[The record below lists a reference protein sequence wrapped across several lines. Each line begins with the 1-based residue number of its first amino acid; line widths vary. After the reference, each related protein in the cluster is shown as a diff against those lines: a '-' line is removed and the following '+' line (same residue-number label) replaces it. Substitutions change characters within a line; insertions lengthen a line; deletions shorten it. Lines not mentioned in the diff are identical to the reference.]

1 MKKTFAFRMRRFNTK
16 TISIITLICFFISG
30 CTAMTKIS
38 SPQSNVSLRIDEK
51 KYSSMPLDDSF
62 GVTTFGN
69 YLFVAEKEGYEPV
82 YGELPMDLKISYL
95 VLDILFF
102 TPLMLLN
109 LYSVFPNYE
118 IDIDKKIIRYS
129 YDKTQWW
136 ELQIPIKE
144 SEKAKEYFKKA
155 DKQDNK
161 PVADN
166 KTVTD
171 NKSIAEITSSP
182 KIESNN

>member
-1 MKKTFAFRMRRFNTK
+1 MKKTFPFRMIKFNAK
-16 TISIITLICFFISG
+16 TISIVTLICFFISG

-38 SPQSNVSLRIDEK
+38 SPQPNVSLRIDEK
-51 KYSSMPLDDSF
+51 KYSSLPMEDSF

-82 YGELPMDLKISYL
+82 YGELPMDLKISHL

-102 TPLMLLN
+102 TPLMLFN
-109 LYSVFPNYE
+109 LYSVFPNYD

-136 ELQIPIKE
+136 ELQIPTKE
-144 SEKAKEYFKKA
+144 SERAKEYFKNA
-155 DKQDNK
+155 DKQDSKLVVDNKPVVENK
-161 PVADN
+161 PVA
-166 KTVTD
+166 
-171 NKSIAEITSSP
+171 EITSPP
-182 KIESNN
+182 KTESNN